1 MTTYDGRCSSTR
13 ILYGN
18 SLTRRPSATPLGSR
32 GAKKSS
38 VTLPGS
44 WERWRIS
51 ASLISRCFPWLILK
65 EPEFSANLR
74 YADWTNC
81 EEKLVWLSSKR
92 DLLLKDEWFWID
104 DDIPETDEL
113 DELGVDPRRCI
124 KVDPIG
130 AHELVRLQEVLT
142 SKLENKSERVGR

>member
-1 MTTYDGRCSSTR
+1 MAYPPHAVLQGSPKWGDQIAICW
-13 ILYGN
+13 
-18 SLTRRPSATPLGSR
+18 SA
-32 GAKKSS
+32 
-38 VTLPGS
+38 
-44 WERWRIS
+44 
-51 ASLISRCFPWLILK
+51 
-65 EPEFSANLR
+65 
-74 YADWTNC
+74 D
-81 EEKLVWLSSKR
+81 EKLVWLSSKR

>member
-1 MTTYDGRCSSTR
+1 MKPILFHDIDGVLFGMYEGAFQLRPGVNSWLSWAHRMFDVIWLTAWSRESVAQLLEATYNRE
-13 ILYGN
+13 L
-18 SLTRRPSATPLGSR
+18 
-32 GAKKSS
+32 
-38 VTLPGS
+38 
-44 WERWRIS
+44 
-51 ASLISRCFPWLILK
+51 
-65 EPEFSANLR
+65 SANLR